1 MEIMANAE
9 VYIVTFLGL
18 PRVVIGIR
26 ERNWMIELK
35 EGERNQKRER
45 ERERD

>member
-1 MEIMANAE
+1 ML
-9 VYIVTFLGL
+9 VTFLGL

-26 ERNWMIELK
+26 ERKWIIELK

-45 ERERD
+45 EGEIIEETRGREN